1 MKRILTVALA
11 FLFLTSMMA
20 SASAVTDTGVVKLA
34 FTDSP
39 MMTIGEEQYPHP
51 SYAAMLA
58 FKGAFESY
66 TNNRFSVELYPYGV
80 LGDAD
85 SNLSELL
92 TGTLQG
98 ATPADGT
105 LSSFCPTVQILLIPY
120 LFKDILVA
128 YELLDSQWFSDL
140 CNQMAAE
147 SGLRIIAVYENGGYR
162 NFTNNVRTVKT
173 ASDMEGLKM
182 RVMDSTIYRIIV
194 ESLGASVTVVGFS
207 ELYSALQTGVVDG
220 EENSA
225 ITVLNASLDE
235 VQKYMTVDQHLL
247 GLAMLTISED
257 WYQSLS
263 EADQAAVLRA
273 GKQATVAARGA
284 VRTAESAAFAAL
296 AENGM
301 EIYYPSSEELATFKA
316 ACQQPA
322 IDWLYENFDNDLINQ
337 MLAIVDAAGTY

>member
-11 FLFLTSMMA
+11 FLFLFSMIT
-20 SASAVTDTGVVKLA
+20 SASAVTDSGVVKIA
-34 FTDSP
+34 FTDPP
-39 MMTIGEEQYPHP
+39 MMTIGENQYAHP

-58 FKGAFESY
+58 FKGAFEGY
-66 TNNRFSVELYPYGV
+66 TNNRFTVELYPYGV

-92 TGTLQG
+92 TGSLQA

-105 LSSFCPTVQILLIPY
+105 FSSFSPTIQILLVPY

-128 YELLDSQWFSDL
+128 YDLFDSQWFADL
-140 CNQMAAE
+140 TDKMAAE
-147 SGLRIIAVYENGGYR
+147 SGLRIISIYENGGYR
-162 NFTNNVRTVKT
+162 NFTNNVRTIKT
-173 ASDMEGLKM
+173 ASDMEGLKI

-194 ESLGASVTVVGFS
+194 ESLGASVTVIGFS

-235 VQKYMTVDQHLL
+235 VQKYMTTDQHLL
-247 GLAMLTISED
+247 GFAMLTFSED

-263 EADQAAVLRA
+263 EEDQAAVQRA
-273 GKQATVAARGA
+273 GRQATYAARGA
-284 VRTAESAAFAAL
+284 VRTAESAALSAL
-296 AENGM
+296 AENGV
-301 EIYYPSSEELATFKA
+301 EIYHPTSEELETFKD

-322 IDWLYENFDNDLINQ
+322 LDWLYENFDNELIDQ
-337 MLAIVDAAGTY
+337 MLEIVDAASK